1 MDRRPKEA
9 RSFVAEEAERAAA
22 DLRAGIE
29 RLKTSFRDYR
39 ARVER
44 DQADD
49 EDGRDG
55 HSSSA

>member
-1 MDRRPKEA
+1 MDKRPEEA
-9 RSFVAEEAERAAA
+9 RSFVADEAERAAA

-29 RLKTSFRDYR
+29 RLKSSFRDYR

-44 DQADD
+44 DHADD
-49 EDGRDG
+49 DDGHDG

>member
-1 MDRRPKEA
+1 MDKRPKEA
-9 RSFVAEEAERAAA
+9 RSFVADEAERAAA

-44 DQADD
+44 HQTDD
-49 EDGRDG
+49 GDEHDG
-55 HSSSA
+55 HGSSA